1 MAARMFIWPRYALEV
16 DGKRVRLP
24 SIAGAAVA
32 RLFIVQGHFVPTQLL
47 IDAVYYD
54 DPEGGPLTANNC
66 IRVMLHR
73 MRKLLAKVDVQL
85 DGCQGTGFRLRLP
98 HP

>member
-1 MAARMFIWPRYALEV
+1 MVARMYIYPRYALEI

-24 SIAGAAVA
+24 SIAGAAIA
-32 RLFIVQGHFVPTQLL
+32 RLFTVEGHFVPTKLL
-47 IDAVYYD
+47 IEAVYYD
-54 DPEGGPLTANNC
+54 DPEGGPLCADIC
-66 IRVMLHR
+66 VRVMLHR
-73 MRKLLAKVDVQL
+73 MRKLLAKVDVHL